1 MKSRRSLRLASTLT
15 VVASA
20 VAALVAAT
28 VAGAAPA
35 AKVKIPPNPLKGV
48 LKQVAGLKIAA
59 REAKLHQLALKE
71 GGTVTVYTSLSKS
84 IYPDVQKAWAQTYPD
99 IKLSIYRASSEDVF
113 AKAVNEA
120 NAGTH
125 GADIVET
132 NGPEMYFLQHAK
144 NVLVPYR
151 GSPFASALPKAYRFD
166 SFTADR
172 VDTFVVAW
180 NTNLV
185 KNPPKTIKDL
195 ADPKWKGQ
203 LGLEPTDVDWYA
215 ALFDYFTTQAKPK
228 MSAAA
233 ATAMF
238 KKIGANSQ
246 IINGHTTLA
255 NDLAAGQISVVV
267 DGHSQSIEAL
277 KMKGAPVELA
287 PVVTPVLQRP
297 QGMGITYT
305 TVHPA
310 AALLWYDWM
319 LSKDGQSVLRKAGA
333 EGSNPYYRDPVF
345 AHVGVIPEDMRPIVT
360 HYQEWTKKNQQI
372 TGVSG

>member
-1 MKSRRSLRLASTLT
+1 MTSGRPTRRTSLLT
-15 VVASA
+15 
-20 VAALVAAT
+20 AALAALLVLTAAT
-28 VAGAAPA
+28 AAGAAPA
-35 AKVKIPPNPLKGV
+35 AKTIPPNPLTGV
-48 LKQVAGLKIAA
+48 LKQVAGLKLAA
-59 REAKLHQLALKE
+59 REAKLHALAVKE
-71 GGTVTVYTSLSKS
+71 GSVTVYTSLSKEN
-84 IYPDVQKAWAQTYPD
+84 YPAVQKAWAATYPD
-99 IKLSIYRASSEDVF
+99 VKLNIYRGSSEDVF
-113 AKAVNEA
+113 AKATTEA
-120 NAGTH
+120 DAGNH
-125 GADIVET
+125 NGADIVET

-151 GSPFASALPKAYRFD
+151 GSPYAKAIPAAYRFD
-166 SFTADR
+166 AFTADR

-185 KNPPKTIKDL
+185 SSPPKTLQDL
-195 ADPKWKGQ
+195 ANPKWKGK

-215 ALFDYFTTQAKPK
+215 ALFDYYTTQAKPK
-228 MSAAA
+228 MTAAA

-238 KKIGANSQ
+238 KAIGANSQ

-277 KMKGAPVELA
+277 KKKGAPVSFQPL
-287 PVVTPVLQRP
+287 VTPILSRP

-305 TVHPA
+305 TSHPA

-319 LSKDGQSVLRKAGA
+319 LSKGGQQALRGSGA
-333 EGSNPYYRDPVF
+333 EGSNPYFHDPAF
-345 AHVGVIPEDMRPIVT
+345 NGAHVIPEDMRPIVT
-360 HYQEWTKKNQQI
+360 HYQEWTKKNEQI